1 MKKTIRDFV
10 FSGAVLM
17 TIGGLS
23 QAAEVNLVPQ
33 RGVTSNL
40 PDGSRIAT
48 GRIVCREAH
57 TGFHVWINA
66 HPVGNRVGSYIIQG
80 KQGRGHELRVRI
92 DGDRWSPSVTK
103 REGMVRHTQN
113 EQAVFDVVADGKQ
126 HVVPDEYIYTVTG
139 ECL

>member
-40 PDGSRIAT
+40 PDGLRIAT

-66 HPVGNRVGSYIIQG
+66 HPVGNRVG
-80 KQGRGHELRVRI
+80 
-92 DGDRWSPSVTK
+92 
-103 REGMVRHTQN
+103 
-113 EQAVFDVVADGKQ
+113 
-126 HVVPDEYIYTVTG
+126 
-139 ECL
+139 